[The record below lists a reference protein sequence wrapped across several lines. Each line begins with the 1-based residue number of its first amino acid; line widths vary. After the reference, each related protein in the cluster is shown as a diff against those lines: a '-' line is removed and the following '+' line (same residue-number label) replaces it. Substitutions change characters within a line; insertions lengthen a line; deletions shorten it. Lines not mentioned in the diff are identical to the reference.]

1 VLSADFSSASTL
13 ELTPTTMNL
22 QTHLPEPMWAAV
34 ASAYEAENYSHA
46 ILEATYF
53 LSTVLRDRA
62 GVDGDGAALVGQAL
76 GGDPPR
82 LKLNSLQTESDKNVQ
97 KGFEQILRGIY
108 IGIRNPRSHEQTGDD
123 KDTADAIIHF
133 IGYVISLLNASKEA
147 FTLDAFV
154 ERVFDA
160 EFVESERYAELIV
173 AEVPRLRLGDAL
185 IALYRAR
192 RKGEL
197 RKLRYLISKML
208 SALSP
213 NQLSSFLAVVSEELR
228 TTRDDGAIRTALQM
242 LTPDI
247 WPSLDELPRLRIEN
261 KLIVGIRTGEVL
273 HNGKTTQPLAT
284 WSNDFLRAFT
294 LKTEAANA
302 LIERLEDQ
310 DPDARHYAAK
320 FFMRQ
325 LPDIASTPG
334 SASRCIRAI
343 VSAVKSDDGNVRHAL
358 INWIRYYPAEWQS
371 ALAEAL
377 KEQTDEDN
385 PAVYLDDGT
394 AFLSSPTAS
403 DFEDDIP
410 F

>member
-1 VLSADFSSASTL
+1 
-13 ELTPTTMNL
+13 MNL
-22 QTHLPEPMWAAV
+22 QTHLPEPLWAAV

-62 GVDGDGAALVGQAL
+62 GVDGDGSALVGQAL
-76 GGDPPR
+76 GGDPPK

-108 IGIRNPRSHEQTGDD
+108 VGIRNPRSHEQTVDD
-123 KDTADAIIHF
+123 KETADAVIHF
-133 IGYVISLLNASKEA
+133 LGYVIGLLNASKEA

-154 ERVFDA
+154 ERVFDT

-173 AEVPRLRLGDAL
+173 AEVPKLRLGDAL
-185 IALYRAR
+185 IALYRAQ

-228 TTRDDGAIRTALQM
+228 TTSDEGAIRIALQM
-242 LTPDI
+242 LTPDV

-261 KLIVGIRTGEVL
+261 KLISGIRVGEVL
-273 HNGKTTQPLAT
+273 HNGKATQALAT
-284 WSNDFLRAFT
+284 WSNEFLKAFT
-294 LKTEAANA
+294 LKAEAASA
-302 LIERLEDQ
+302 LIGRLEDQ
-310 DPDARHYAAK
+310 NPDARHYAAK
-320 FFMRQ
+320 FFMKQ
-325 LPDIASTPG
+325 LPDIASTPA
-334 SASRCIRAI
+334 STSRCIRAI
-343 VSAVKSDDGNVRHAL
+343 VSAVKSDDGNVRQAL
-358 INWIRYYPAEWQS
+358 INWIRYYPSEWQS
-371 ALAEAL
+371 KLAEAL
-377 KEQTDEDN
+377 KEQTDKDN
-385 PAVYLDDGT
+385 PAVILDDGT
-394 AFLSSPTAS
+394 AFLSSPTAF
-403 DFEDDIP
+403 DFDDDIP

>member
-1 VLSADFSSASTL
+1 
-13 ELTPTTMNL
+13 MNL
-22 QTHLPEPMWAAV
+22 QTNVPEALWAAV

-76 GGDPPR
+76 GGDPPKLR
-82 LKLNSLQTESDKNVQ
+82 LNPLQTESEKNVQ

-108 IGIRNPRSHEQTGDD
+108 IGIRNPRSHEQTTDQ
-123 KDTADAIIHF
+123 KETADAVIHF
-133 IGYVISLLNASKEA
+133 LGYVIGLLNASKEA
-147 FTLDAFV
+147 FTIDGFV

-173 AEVPRLRLGDAL
+173 AEVPKLRLGDAL

-192 RKGEL
+192 RKSEL
-197 RKLRYLISKML
+197 RKLRFLVSKML

-228 TTRDDGAIRTALQM
+228 ATSDDAAIRTALQM

-261 KLIVGIRTGEVL
+261 KLISGIRMGEVL
-273 HNGKTTQPLAT
+273 RSGKTTQPLAT
-284 WSNDFLRAFT
+284 WSNEFLKAFT
-294 LKTEAANA
+294 LKNEAASA
-302 LIERLEDQ
+302 IISRLEDQ

-325 LPDIASTPG
+325 LPDIAVTPG
-334 SASRCIRAI
+334 STSRCIRAI
-343 VSAVKSDDGNVRHAL
+343 VSAVKSDDGNVRQAL
-358 INWIRYYPAEWQS
+358 INWIRYYPPEWQS
-371 ALAEAL
+371 KLAEGL
-377 KEQTDEDN
+377 KEQTDSDN

-394 AFLSSPTAS
+394 AFLSSPTVP
-403 DFEDDIP
+403 DFDDEVP